1 MLKPSPEQ
9 GGGWVEGAGVR
20 VNAFLFPQESV
31 RPSLGLE
38 GVALP
43 MCPAHLLSPTKP
55 RLSPIPVTLAPQ
67 LLSVLCQ
74 EGV

>member
-1 MLKPSPEQ
+1 M
-9 GGGWVEGAGVR
+9 EGAGVR
-20 VNAFLFPQESV
+20 VNAFLFPQGSL

-38 GVALP
+38 GAALP
-43 MCPAHLLSPTKP
+43 VCPAHPVSPTKP